1 MKIGVFGGTFDPP
14 HTGHLILA
22 AEAMEQLKLERVLW
36 VLTPI
41 PPHKPG
47 DSLTSSQVRLEM
59 LLAAIAGN
67 PGFELSR
74 VDIDRPPP
82 YYAVDTVHLLRK
94 AFPQASL
101 AYLIGGDSLHD
112 LPTWVRPQELL
123 AACDALGVMRRPGDR
138 IDLCA
143 LDRRLPGLAEK
154 TRLLE
159 APLIEI
165 SSSQIRQ
172 RAASGGAF
180 RYFVPP
186 GVYQM
191 IIDRHLYQEK
201 KLPRIVRMDG

>member
-1 MKIGVFGGTFDPP
+1 MAGLGIFGGTFDPP

-22 AEAMEQLKLERVLW
+22 AEAMAQLGLERVLW

-47 DSLTSSQVRLEM
+47 NSLTSSNVRLEM

-67 PGFELSR
+67 PAFELSR

-82 YYAVDTVHLLRK
+82 HYAVDTVHLLRK
-94 AFPQASL
+94 AFPQTGL
-101 AYLIGGDSLHD
+101 VYLIGGDSLHD

-123 AACDALGVMRRPGDR
+123 AACNALGVMHRPGDR

-159 APLIEI
+159 VPLIEI

-172 RAASGGAF
+172 RVARGGQF

-186 GVYQM
+186 AVFE
-191 IIDRHLYQEK
+191 IIIQRNLYH
-201 KLPRIVRMDG
+201 R